1 MQSSFARL
9 SLSSV
14 SPPQTLCHTCLSFR
28 LRFTSW
34 KWTALYNTS
43 THTPTKHVQLLLFWC
58 NVVSTV
64 CVCVTVTHSY
74 PTPKNKN
81 DYSMGNLALLLFGVK
96 SQQYYREEKKKQLT
110 TGVIVRR
117 GRIRRSRR
125 RGEKHQIIAIVSL
138 CNWFSLLH
146 ARHTRRTFA
155 LLHLCY
161 YGERSLTS
169 RKKSEINKSNLLI
182 NKWRREREKKSWE
195 YFASRRT
202 THTHTTKRK
211 PRGYSKPFI

>member
-1 MQSSFARL
+1 MPLFSSPIHFVEMNCFVQYEYTHSNQTCTVASFLMQCCF
-9 SLSSV
+9 
-14 SPPQTLCHTCLSFR
+14 
-28 LRFTSW
+28 
-34 KWTALYNTS
+34 N
-43 THTPTKHVQLLLFWC
+43 
-58 NVVSTV
+58 